1 MLQGIRPAFKFNVVI
16 VSIYLIKRGENMF
29 KKIITAV
36 LATLMLLIVLPTRV
50 FAEERESNQNS
61 DSSEKYIF
69 KQFDDIKDITLNNTL
84 SSEEYEKF
92 MGNDKDTTMYYTSY
106 STSSATEE
114 NTEGYT
120 RYLLVSGG
128 SYTIENWAGVRTWKG
143 YFGCEP
149 RFAIQLYY
157 AYSGAKPKI
166 TAIKHADMYTGIGS
180 PCIFDGTIYVELIS
194 GKSFYYSYSGNLFER
209 GQMNV
214 SGSLNIGIGKAASAT
229 ITVSNG
235 DGFIS
240 NVYNSETF
248 KNDLFAE

>member
-1 MLQGIRPAFKFNVVI
+1 MLQGIRPVFKFNVVI

-36 LATLMLLIVLPTRV
+36 LATLMLLIVLPTTV
-50 FAEERESNQNS
+50 LAEERESNQNS

-69 KQFDDIKDITLNNTL
+69 KQFDDIKDITLNNT
-84 SSEEYEKF
+84 F
-92 MGNDKDTTMYYTSY
+92 
-106 STSSATEE
+106 SATEE

-128 SYTIENWAGVRTWKG
+128 SYTIENWKGVRTWKDF
-143 YFGCEP
+143 YGCEP

-157 AYSGAKPKI
+157 AYPGAKPKI
-166 TAIKHADMYTGIGS
+166 TAIKHVDMYTGLGS
-180 PCIFDGTIYVELIS
+180 PCTFDGTIYVELIS
-194 GKSFYYSYSGNLFER
+194 GKSFYYSYSGNLYER
-209 GQMNV
+209 GQMNI

-240 NVYNSETF
+240 NIYNSETF

>member
-69 KQFDDIKDITLNNTL
+69 KDITLNNTL
-84 SSEEYEKF
+84 SPEEYEEF

>member
-16 VSIYLIKRGENMF
+16 VSSYLIKRGENMF

-84 SSEEYEKF
+84 SPEEYEEF

-194 GKSFYYSYSGNLFER
+194 GKSFYYSYSGNLYQQ

-214 SGSLNIGIGKAASAT
+214 SGSLNVGIGSAASVT
-229 ITVSNG
+229 ITISNG
-235 DGFIS
+235 NGFIS
-240 NVYNSETF
+240 NIYNSETF

>member
-1 MLQGIRPAFKFNVVI
+1 MLQGIRPVFKFNVVI
-16 VSIYLIKRGENMF
+16 MSIYLIKRGENMF

-36 LATLMLLIVLPTRV
+36 LATLMLLIVLPTTV
-50 FAEERESNQNS
+50 LAEERESNQNS

-92 MGNDKDTTMYYTSY
+92 MGNDKDTTMSYNSY

-128 SYTIENWAGVRTWKG
+128 SYTIENWKGVRTWKDF
-143 YFGCEP
+143 YGCEP

-157 AYSGAKPKI
+157 AYPGAKPKI
-166 TAIKHADMYTGIGS
+166 TAIKHADMYS
-180 PCIFDGTIYVELIS
+180 IYVELIS
-194 GKSFYYSYSGNLFER
+194 GKSFYYSYSGNLYQQ

-214 SGSLNIGIGKAASAT
+214 SGSLNVGIGSAASVT
-229 ITVSNG
+229 ITISNG
-235 DGFIS
+235 NGFIS
-240 NVYNSETF
+240 NIYNSETF